1 MVVRHKIWLAA
12 SKERVPMTDNEE
24 IKRLLESEEKYRK
37 MYERA
42 NDAIFAIDTEN
53 GEILEANP
61 KSEQMTG
68 YVQKE
73 LVGMKVWDLHP
84 SEEKETVKWLFKQVA
99 NTGSVIYNDLHFQKK
114 DGALIVIDVSASVI
128 TYGDKRVI
136 QRICRD
142 VTDRKRTEEQINSQ
156 TQFRAVLDTVGEGI
170 ISIDSNSTIVMVNQE
185 VQNIWGYQ
193 QEELIGNKMH
203 NLMPE
208 KYRGLHSA
216 GMKRYLKT
224 GVQKVLGQRLELEG
238 LKKDGT
244 TFPLEIRIAETK
256 IGERLLFTAAVRDI
270 TERKRVKKMLEEHSR
285 SLEDLAKFPSEN
297 SNPVLRTAKDG
308 TILYANAAS
317 QPLLNEWGCE
327 TGQSVPDDWKQL
339 IMDIYDSK
347 LSKEIEIKLG
357 DQILSV
363 LLTPVI
369 DTDYINAYGRDITE
383 RKRVEE
389 ELERSLSLLRA
400 TFDATADGIL
410 VVDTE
415 GKMTSFNQ
423 KFVEIWHIPESI
435 VESQDDDQALE
446 FVLDQLKDPEGFLK
460 KVMELYAH
468 PDAESYDVLEFKDG
482 RIFERYSLP
491 QQIGGKSVGRVLSF
505 RDVTERKQA
514 EETLQHR
521 IEFED
526 LITTISTRFIN
537 LASDEIDSGI
547 KQAMQ
552 EIGEFAGVDLS
563 YISLLSHDQTRL
575 DNIHEWCTEGI
586 ESEIENQKGMR
597 CCDFPWLMEKLD
609 RFENIY
615 IPRVADLPDEASAEK
630 ERLQSQDVKSVVTV
644 PMVYGKSLVG
654 MLGFCSLRAEKEWE
668 EDIITLLKI
677 VGAIFVNALERKR
690 AEEELQRAYE
700 ELEQKVQ
707 ERTRELREK
716 QAQLVQTE
724 KMATLGNLVAGVAH
738 EINTPLGALKSN
750 NDIFIRSFA
759 KVKGILSDPKIP
771 AEVREH
777 PELTRLFESI
787 EKLNAVNRTAA
798 ERIVAIV
805 ISLRKF
811 ARLDEAELDEVDI
824 HEGLENTLTL
834 VHHEIKNRIEVHRDY
849 EDIPPIKCYPNQLN
863 QVFMNLLVNASHAI
877 EGVGEI
883 FIKTHLRDGAV
894 VIEIRD
900 SGIGIPKE
908 DLERIFD
915 PGFTTKG
922 FGIGTGLGLS
932 IVYQI
937 IEDHRG
943 EIEVESQVG
952 VGTVFRI
959 LLPVR

>member
-1 MVVRHKIWLAA
+1 M
-12 SKERVPMTDNEE
+12 
-24 IKRLLESEEKYRK
+24 
-37 MYERA
+37 
-42 NDAIFAIDTEN
+42 
-53 GEILEANP
+53 
-61 KSEQMTG
+61 
-68 YVQKE
+68 
-73 LVGMKVWDLHP
+73 
-84 SEEKETVKWLFKQVA
+84 
-99 NTGSVIYNDLHFQKK
+99 
-114 DGALIVIDVSASVI
+114 
-128 TYGDKRVI
+128 
-136 QRICRD
+136 
-142 VTDRKRTEEQINSQ
+142 TDRKRTEQEQINSQ

-170 ISIDSNSTIVMVNQE
+170 ITIDSNSTIVMVNQE

-193 QEELIGNKMH
+193 QEELIGKKLH
-203 NLMPE
+203 ILMPE

-224 GVQKVLGQRLELEG
+224 GVQKVLGKRLELGG

-244 TFPLEIRIAETK
+244 TFPLEISIAETK
-256 IGERLLFTAAVRDI
+256 IGERLLFTAAVRDF
-270 TERKRVKKMLEEHSR
+270 TERKRAEEELHESEERFR
-285 SLEDLAKFPSEN
+285 SLLEATFEGIIIHEESVILDANEAAAAALGYQLSEVIGRSVLDLVAEESRDLIMRTLALVSER
-297 SNPVLRTAKDG
+297 PYEVTGPFEAIARRKDG
-308 TILYANAAS
+308 TTFDVEIL
-317 QPLLNEWGCE
+317 GK
-327 TGQSVPDDWKQL
+327 G
-339 IMDIYDSK
+339 
-347 LSKEIEIKLG
+347 
-357 DQILSV
+357 
-363 LLTPVI
+363 LTYKGRPVRV
-369 DTDYINAYGRDITE
+369 TAFRDITE
-383 RKRVEE
+383 RKRGKE

-400 TFDATADGIL
+400 TLESTADGIL
-410 VVDTE
+410 VVNNE
-415 GKMTSFNQ
+415 GKMMSFNR
-423 KFVEIWHIPESI
+423 KFVEIWRIPESV

-446 FVLDQLKDPEGFLK
+446 FVLDQLKDPQGFLK
-460 KVMELYAH
+460 KVMELYAQ

-482 RIFERYSLP
+482 RIFERYSQP
-491 QQIGGKSVGRVLSF
+491 QRIGEKSVGRVWSF
-505 RDVTERKQA
+505 HDVTERKRA
-514 EETLQHR
+514 EDALQHR

-537 LASDEIDSGI
+537 LASDEIDSRI

-575 DNIHEWCTEGI
+575 DNIHEWCAEGI
-586 ESEIENQKGMR
+586 ESDIENQKGMR

-654 MLGFCSLRAEKEWE
+654 MLGFCSLHAEKEWE

-759 KVKGILSDPKIP
+759 KVKGILSDTNIP

-777 PELTRLFESI
+777 PELTRLFDSI
-787 EKLNAVNRTAA
+787 EKLNAVNRTAT

-894 VIEIRD
+894 VVEIRD
-900 SGIGIPKE
+900 TGIGIPEE

-943 EIEVESQVG
+943 KMEVESQVG
-952 VGTVFRI
+952 VGTTFQ
-959 LLPVR
+959 LFLPVR